1 MAELR
6 AVGSAP
12 RRTHTIGEVIN
23 LLREDYPEVSVSKL
37 RFLES
42 KGLVSP
48 DRSSSGYRIY
58 TDDDVRRIRFVLS
71 EQRDHYLPLKV
82 IKSKLTAWEHGE
94 ESPVAPDKGA
104 PPEAYFATSGVS
116 LSFSEIVRSSGLSPD
131 QAEAVIKEGILAPT
145 TLPDGTR
152 TFSDADLTIARAV
165 HRLLGRGIE
174 VRHLRGIRLAADR
187 QTDLLGQLVAPMLR
201 HRNPD
206 NQRRSEE
213 ILSDT
218 AQAASII
225 QETLIRSRL
234 RKLLDH

>member
-6 AVGSAP
+6 AVGSP
-12 RRTHTIGEVIN
+12 KQRTHTIGEVIN
-23 LLREDYPEVSVSKL
+23 LLRDDFPDVSVSKL

-42 KGLVSP
+42 KGLVKP
-48 DRSSSGYRIY
+48 DRSSSGYRVF
-58 TDDDVRRIRFVLS
+58 TEDDVRRIRFVLS

-104 PPEAYFATSGVS
+104 PPEAYFASSGVS
-116 LSFSEIVRSSGLSPD
+116 LSESEVTRSSGLSAD
-131 QAEAVIKEGILAPT
+131 QLHALMKDGIVEPT
-145 TLPDGTR
+145 KLPDGTL
-152 TFSDADLTIARAV
+152 TFTDSDLAIARAA
-165 HRLLGRGIE
+165 HRLLSRGLE

-213 ILSDT
+213 ILADT
-218 AQAASII
+218 SQASAMI
-225 QETLIRSRL
+225 QETLVRSRL
-234 RKLLDH
+234 RKLLEH

>member
-6 AVGSAP
+6 AVGSP
-12 RRTHTIGEVIN
+12 RPRTHTIGEVIN
-23 LLREDYPEVSVSKL
+23 LLRDDFPDVSVSKL

-48 DRSSSGYRIY
+48 SRSSSGYRVF
-58 TDDDVRRIRFVLS
+58 TDDDIRRIRFVLS

-94 ESPVAPDKGA
+94 ESPVAPEKGA

-116 LSFSEIVRSSGLSPD
+116 LSESEVMRSSGLSAD
-131 QAEAVIKEGILAPT
+131 QMQGIIKEGILEPT
-145 TLPDGTR
+145 VLPDGSP
-152 TFSDADLTIARAV
+152 TFTDADLTIAKAA
-165 HRLLGRGIE
+165 HRMLSRGLE

-213 ILSDT
+213 ILADSS
-218 AQAASII
+218 QAAAII

>member
-6 AVGSAP
+6 AVGSP
-12 RRTHTIGEVIN
+12 KQRTHTIGEVIN
-23 LLREDYPEVSVSKL
+23 LLRGDFPDVTVSKL

-42 KGLVSP
+42 KGLVTP
-48 DRSSSGYRIY
+48 QRSSSGYRVF
-58 TDDDVRRIRFVLS
+58 TEDDVRRIRFVLS

-94 ESPVAPDKGA
+94 ESPISPEKGA

-116 LSFSEIVRSSGLSPD
+116 LSTSEVMRSSGLSEEQL
-131 QAEAVIKEGILAPT
+131 QAIVHEGLVSPV
-145 TLPDGTR
+145 TLPDGTA
-152 TFSDADLTIARAV
+152 TFTDADLMIARAA
-165 HRLLGRGIE
+165 HRLLTRGLE
-174 VRHLRGIRLAADR
+174 VRHLRGIRLSAER

-213 ILSDT
+213 ILADT
-218 AQAASII
+218 SQASAII
-225 QETLIRSRL
+225 QETMIRSRL
-234 RKLLDH
+234 RKLLEH